1 MPPDKPTDIKARTWV
16 IVVITVAVL
25 ALIGAIFNGAWI
37 GLFGGDVTPES
48 TETGSGNQDEIYAL
62 QTQVALQA
70 TLIAQREQI
79 SQIEDGSANQIPELS
94 PTTQLQTFEIISEE
108 VILPT
113 STPTSIPQQDDSEIN
128 ATLLDNLFGSGN
140 WFCFPDRTNGIG
152 VKSLPVNFTVSSPL
166 RYIDTYRGRFSVGDT
181 EAGATGATVELI
193 SSLGANNCPSWQQ
206 DALSSWASSRTN
218 RKQIQS
224 GQDLDGY
231 FGAGNWGCLSDY
243 AFGARIYNLRSD
255 LSIQFPFTTVDVF
268 DGSKHGVGENIPA
281 GGAATVWFAGSIPS
295 NDCP

>member
-1 MPPDKPTDIKARTWV
+1 MPPDKPTDIKATTWV
-16 IVVITVAVL
+16 IVVIIVAVL
-25 ALIGAIFNGAWI
+25 ALIGAVFAGAGNRIF
-37 GLFGGDVTPES
+37 D
-48 TETGSGNQDEIYAL
+48 GNDEVHVL
-62 QTQVALQA
+62 QTQVAGQA
-70 TLIAQREQI
+70 TLIAQQEQL
-79 SQIEDGSANQIPELS
+79 SQIDDGSANQILEPS
-94 PTTQLQTFEIISEE
+94 PTPQLQASETILEE
-108 VILPT
+108 VISST
-113 STPTSIPQQDDSEIN
+113 STPTSVPQQDDSGIN

-152 VKSLPVNFTVSSPL
+152 VKLLPVNFLVAAPL
-166 RYIDTYRGRFSVGDT
+166 RYIDTYRGRFSEGDT

-193 SSLGANNCPSWQQ
+193 SSLGANNCPNWQQ
-206 DALSSWASSRTN
+206 DALSSWVSSRN
-218 RKQIQS
+218 LSKQIQS